1 MLCYFSS
8 AFELRRAQLTE
19 VKTDGGTNEAVFSE
33 EHKLGLEKQHEWRC
47 GALLGEIRVA
57 DDLCRGFK
65 VVVDVKED
73 SESEMSG
80 EDGSDE
86 SWEQVGE
93 EEGMSDAIV
102 V

>member
-1 MLCYFSS
+1 MLFYFSS

-19 VKTDGGTNEAVFSE
+19 VKTNGGMNEAVFNE
-33 EHKLGLEKQHEWRC
+33 DHKSGLEQQLQWRC
-47 GALLGEIRVA
+47 GALLDEIRVA

-80 EDGSDE
+80 EEWSDGS
-86 SWEQVGE
+86 
-93 EEGMSDAIV
+93 
-102 V
+102 